1 MERVVFLVEQTGE
14 RITCLLNPESV
25 VMRRTAGV
33 KPHALPTGAVTGVAL
48 SDDPLVATG
57 GGVTELELDLL
68 FDAEIER
75 ESAAPTRQIA
85 GELDAAPESQPEI
98 DVRDL
103 TRPIWS
109 LAENAEGADGY
120 GAPPLIRLIWGRS
133 WNLPGV
139 IVAIAERL
147 ERFTSNGVPQRSWL
161 RVRLRR
167 VSESLGRT
175 APRRPATP
183 QFELP
188 VLDDPMLLDT
198 APYVDMLVDDLG
210 LPAQRLDQIAAERY
224 GDPSLWRLIASL
236 NNIDHPLRLSEG
248 MSVVLP
254 AIYKA

>member
-109 LAENAEGADGY
+109 LAENAEGAGGY
-120 GAPPLIRLIWGRS
+120 VFPHAFLGAS
-133 WNLPGV
+133 
-139 IVAIAERL
+139 
-147 ERFTSNGVPQRSWL
+147 
-161 RVRLRR
+161 
-167 VSESLGRT
+167 
-175 APRRPATP
+175 
-183 QFELP
+183 
-188 VLDDPMLLDT
+188 
-198 APYVDMLVDDLG
+198 
-210 LPAQRLDQIAAERY
+210 
-224 GDPSLWRLIASL
+224 
-236 NNIDHPLRLSEG
+236 
-248 MSVVLP
+248 
-254 AIYKA
+254 